1 MSIIKRKKQ
10 SQFFMMSNH
19 ATQKDLTSLSSIGLL
34 AYIISLPHDFRLYK
48 TQLQNKFTRRTVDN
62 AFKEL
67 VEKKYIAGFSC
78 YVNRKKAYYYL
89 ASDEKL
95 TDTDYDTFITETY
108 TDIIND
114 CESIPK
120 NLQPITDCQFTIS
133 SDVQNVLYKMYSTE
147 STVLEVPIQMK
158 HDKDIP
164 QINNNKETEYVN
176 IIHSIFDEL
185 NEGLFTKD
193 EVFYF
198 TDKIL
203 LDLNTEPKQPHAYF
217 TRVIE
222 MIVYRR
228 KKKLGLIEPPQD
240 VYNWLVN

>member
-1 MSIIKRKKQ
+1 
-10 SQFFMMSNH
+10 MSNH
-19 ATQKDLTSLSSIGLL
+19 AIQKDLTSLSSIGLL

-95 TDTDYDTFITETY
+95 TDSDFSDFVTETY
-108 TDIIND
+108 TDIVND

-120 NLQPITDCQFTIS
+120 NLQPINDCQFTIS

-147 STVLEVPIQMK
+147 STAPDVHVQMK
-158 HDKDIP
+158 QAKDTS
-164 QINNNKETEYVN
+164 QINTYKETEYVN
-176 IIHSIFDEL
+176 IIHSIFHDL
-185 NEGLFTKD
+185 SEGLFTKD
-193 EVFYF
+193 EIYYF

-203 LDLNTEPKQPHAYF
+203 SDLTISPASPHAYF
-217 TRVIE
+217 TSVIE

-228 KKKLGLIEPPQD
+228 KKKLGMIEHPASD
-240 VYNWLVN
+240 IYNWLEN